1 VKVSAAM
8 RVGEYVLARRV
19 ASGATCDVYQGYHAV
34 TRQAVAVKIL
44 TPSLCSDEEVGGRF
58 LNEAQALQ
66 QLRHEH
72 LVKAVASGVL
82 STGQPFLVLEWLP
95 GDLHRVLTLA
105 GGQFP
110 VQAATRVAAQ
120 LGAALAF
127 LHDSGIFHRDLKP
140 ANILVATDNLATI
153 EVKLADLGLAK
164 IPSEEGHEGG
174 KGLAASAISTA
185 RRALLGTWDYM
196 APEQWVQSKTAGGP
210 ADVYALGILLF
221 QMLAGRLPFIAEQQ
235 KDLMYLHLLEK
246 PPLELLEGLAPQAPR
261 DLIAEMLRK
270 KPLERPAMREV
281 ARRLV
286 DTPLM

>member
-1 VKVSAAM
+1 MGSATM
-8 RVGEYVLARRV
+8 RVEEYVLARRV

-34 TRQAVAVKIL
+34 TRQAVAVKLL
-44 TPSLCSDEEVGGRF
+44 TPSLCSDEEVRGRF

-72 LVKAVASGVL
+72 LVQAVTSGVL
-82 STGQPFLVLEWLP
+82 PTQQPFLVLEWLP
-95 GDLHRVLTLA
+95 GDLHRLLKRA
-105 GGQFP
+105 GGRLP
-110 VQAATRVAAQ
+110 IPAATRVAAQ

-127 LHDSGIFHRDLKP
+127 LHDSRIFHRDLKP
-140 ANILVATDNLATI
+140 ANILVATDNLALL

-164 IPSEEGHEGG
+164 IPREVDHEGA

-185 RRALLGTWDYM
+185 GRALLGTWDYM
-196 APEQWVQSKTAGGP
+196 APEQWVQSKTAGAP

-221 QMLAGRLPFIAEQQ
+221 QMVAGRPPFVADQQ

-246 PPLELLEGLAPQAPR
+246 PPLELLEGLAPQATR
-261 DLIAEMLRK
+261 DLIVQMLHK